1 VLEPKDF
8 SISPRLSSLD
18 PLYPGAAAQ
27 PLPLTI
33 VNPNPIPILV
43 TSLEVRA
50 TGDPSGCAAGE
61 NLLLA
66 GAGVSAATP
75 LAVPAN
81 GSASLPAAGVAAPTI
96 ALRDLPF
103 NQDACQGARFPLAF
117 SGRAR
122 G

>member
-1 VLEPKDF
+1 
-8 SISPRLSSLD
+8 
-18 PLYPGAAAQ
+18 
-27 PLPLTI
+27 
-33 VNPNPIPILV
+33 
-43 TSLEVRA
+43 
-50 TGDPSGCAAGE
+50 
-61 NLLLA
+61 
-66 GAGVSAATP
+66 